1 MFENLS
7 AKLSQITRKLINQ
20 RRLNENDI
28 NDFLRQIRMAL
39 LEADVNFKV
48 VKSLIESIKN
58 ETHDPEFS
66 KSLNPGYLLVEILKQ
81 QLITILT
88 SDNSELV
95 KSNKKCSKIL
105 LVGIQGSGKTTT
117 AAKLSFYLNK
127 LNQKTLLVAND
138 LVRPAAIDQLIKLA
152 NDNELDIYYDKK
164 INDSIKIAENS
175 LKLSSDNQYQWTI
188 IDTAGR
194 SQLDDEMMKELITI
208 KNKVNPEECILVVDS
223 MIGQTA
229 VDIANSFNEKLGLTG
244 LIITKLDGDSKGG
257 SAVSIVKETGLP
269 IKFIGTGEKVDEF
282 DKFYPDR
289 ISSRILG
296 MGDLQTL
303 AEKASEQIDHQK
315 AEDLTKKIVS
325 DSFDFNDLLDQMNS
339 IKKMGSLESIINM
352 IPGVNLNQM
361 GSKLSE
367 NESKMNKMKYMIDSM
382 TPIERRNPNILN
394 VSRRK
399 RIATGSGLT
408 HIEVNQLI
416 NQFNQTKKMMKSFYG
431 KNGRNLN
438 KLIKSGNFPN

>member
-1 MFENLS
+1 MISDAGTPTISDPGLILVKKCIDENLNIFPIPGPS
-7 AKLSQITRKLINQ
+7 AVTSAVSVSGFVDKYLFYG
-20 RRLNENDI
+20 
-28 NDFLRQIRMAL
+28 FLP
-39 LEADVNFKV
+39 K
-48 VKSLIESIKN
+48 KKN
-58 ETHDPEFS
+58 EIKSIFNNLS
-66 KSLNPGYLLVEILKQ
+66 KLDF
-81 QLITILT
+81 TI
-88 SDNSELV
+88 V
-95 KSNKKCSKIL
+95 FFIPISKIN
-105 LVGIQGSGKTTT
+105 
-117 AAKLSFYLNK
+117 FYLSDFKKYFGDRKIVIAKEMTKMHEKFIRGDVSQVNNLVNNFSDQELKGEFTVVLSSKNK
-127 LNQKTLLVAND
+127 QKN
-138 LVRPAAIDQLIKLA
+138 IM
-152 NDNELDIYYDKK
+152 NE